1 MTLQHGRMP
10 VQTSECS
17 SSSSLCAPLALPTN
31 HRMRLSMAGVVPAP
45 VLFVG
50 LVAGRPSS
58 KSTAAARAIGMCAA
72 TTSTIIGGAR
82 GAIII

>member
-58 KSTAAARAIGMCAA
+58 KSTAAA
-72 TTSTIIGGAR
+72 TTSTIIR
-82 GAIII
+82 S